1 MAIPPNSNAQTF
13 AENEALPLLDTLE
26 SQLSG
31 LSSSP
36 SDRRFR
42 ELDSLL
48 NQFVR
53 QADQARV
60 AVLSAIATRL
70 RAVLQQF
77 GQHQQTVPI
86 DSLIQQLLMQA
97 HECLQLPVT
106 ELSMFGEF
114 DAQQTIAKAEPIL
127 QQLEARLAQVN
138 PAFTAAAADSFSD
151 LVSPNNQ
158 SDDLL
163 GNDLD
168 FNELDNFAAG
178 ATDPAVVGSVGD
190 LIDDLFSTD
199 EDANDEDANDADADD
214 WLMADDV
221 LSNARRSPISD
232 LELAALEEPGLDI
245 DKLFNEGFAA
255 DEEDGADW
263 LNEAD
268 VAMNGPLETIDS
280 PVDSSVI
287 DPLAGFAPDLQVE
300 ATTDLPIPEPFNTP
314 DSALNQDLVTPANL
328 FDDFSEA
335 ELDQPLADLQE
346 ADQTSA
352 LTEPPVISET
362 DLSLESFEG
371 NLPTERNV
379 VTPSNLF
386 EWTEDEDDEDTDAP
400 RKSTANRVSDE
411 VDDDILLGQLF
422 ADKQSVNQSV
432 RQSTSEPEPELELES
447 AIATPPALDSTNM
460 SINTS
465 TEDSI
470 FSDFIVPE
478 PPTASANLP
487 DQDNDALLAAL
498 FADDGAVTEDEAAT
512 AEPTSTVL
520 SPRSATRSDARLQS
534 NLLPASRA
542 PEVAEAGGLVA
553 SFWHSPESIA
563 DQGLIHLNRDR
574 VEALNQQIVQLTV
587 HQSWLHHQHQSLHH
601 TITELQLRTDS
612 ATDAAVSTPAQ
623 TMLTNATTQLQQM
636 EQTLAQQQETIS
648 RLRDQWIDAQTLS
661 IHQFLQRFSTWL
673 SQSILTQHK
682 PVHLSVQA
690 IAVRLDRATLEMLQ
704 DAIAQLLQYSIE
716 YSIEPQEIRQRRG
729 KPEVAQISL
738 QVQVQGQQVVFEL
751 ADDGWGLDLET
762 IRQDAAELGWGDE
775 QTLANL
781 SLTELIQ
788 QGAGKL
794 RSLTTATRQVST
806 LSLVQ
811 TRLQDQQGQLSATTT
826 PGQGLTFRIQLPLP
840 LLKLDG
846 LLCQVNDQFLAF
858 SAAAIEEIVV
868 PAANQLDAAG
878 QRLDWNGTSIPVIA
892 LTNHLAD
899 ICDSDLAQQ
908 LDLPPV
914 SLPETWH
921 SPLLIVQTATHPV
934 AVAVDAFVAQEALV
948 VQVLSPASAAD
959 LPDYIQGCA
968 VLRNGQQ
975 VVMLDAVLLAEQLSQ
990 TAIAV

>member
-1 MAIPPNSNAQTF
+1 MAISPNSSNAQTF
-13 AENEALPLLDTLE
+13 AENDALPLLETLE
-26 SQLSG
+26 SQLSD
-31 LSSSP
+31 LSSNS
-36 SDRRFR
+36 SDVRFR

-48 NQFVR
+48 DRFIR
-53 QADQARV
+53 QANQARV
-60 AVLSAIATRL
+60 TVLSAIATRL

-77 GQHQQTVPI
+77 DQHQQTVPI

-114 DAQQTIAKAEPIL
+114 DAQQAIAKAEPIL
-127 QQLEARLAQVN
+127 QQLEARLTQVN
-138 PAFTAAAADSFSD
+138 PAFTAAAADSLSG
-151 LVSPNNQ
+151 LEHSSNQ
-158 SDDLL
+158 SDDWLDHHL
-163 GNDLD
+163 GFDDLND
-168 FNELDNFAAG
+168 FASSE
-178 ATDPAVVGSVGD
+178 TDAASAIGSVGD

-199 EDANDEDANDADADD
+199 EDVNDADADD

-232 LELAALEEPGLDI
+232 LELAALEGPGLDI
-245 DKLFNEGFAA
+245 DKLFHSGFAT
-255 DEEDGADW
+255 DEEDSADW

-268 VAMNGPLETIDS
+268 AALDEPAQI
-280 PVDSSVI
+280 VDSLVI
-287 DPLAGFAPDLQVE
+287 DTFGGFAPDLQVE
-300 ATTDLPIPEPFNTP
+300 ATIDSSVPEPLNTP

-335 ELDQPLADLQE
+335 GLDDPLEDVQDREQALAD
-346 ADQTSA
+346 T
-352 LTEPPVISET
+352 PVISET

-386 EWTEDEDDEDTDAP
+386 DWTEDSDAP
-400 RKSTANRVSDE
+400 VKSTANPMSDE
-411 VDDDILLGQLF
+411 VDDDVLLGQLF
-422 ADKQSVNQSV
+422 ADKQSVNQLVKPSIG
-432 RQSTSEPEPELELES
+432 QSTNQPESKLES
-447 AIATPPALDSTNM
+447 AIAPPPALDSTD
-460 SINTS
+460 INTTDINTTNTN

-478 PPTASANLP
+478 QPTERASLP
-487 DQDNDALLAAL
+487 SEENEVLLAAL
-498 FADDGAVTEDEAAT
+498 FANDAAVLEEQAVT
-512 AEPTSTVL
+512 AEPTSTIL
-520 SPRSATRSDARLQS
+520 SPRSVNRSDARFRS
-534 NLLPASRA
+534 ASPLTSSE
-542 PEVAEAGGLVA
+542 PEMADAAGLVA
-553 SFWHSPESIA
+553 SFWHSPESVA

-601 TITELQLRTDS
+601 TIAELQLRTDS
-612 ATDAAVSTPAQ
+612 TTDAVVSTPVQAR
-623 TMLTNATTQLQQM
+623 LTNATTQLQQM

-648 RLRDQWIDAQTLS
+648 RLRDQWIDAQTLP
-661 IHQFLQRFSTWL
+661 IHQFLQRFPTWL
-673 SQSILTQHK
+673 SQSVLTQHK
-682 PVHLSVQA
+682 PVQISMQA
-690 IAVRLDRATLEMLQ
+690 ISARLDRATLETLQ

-716 YSIEPQEIRQRRG
+716 YSIEPQDIRRRRG
-729 KPEVAQISL
+729 KPEVAQL
-738 QVQVQGQQVVFEL
+738 TLKVQVQGRQVSFEL
-751 ADDGWGLDLET
+751 ADDGWGLDLDA

-826 PGQGLTFRIQLPLP
+826 PGQGLTFTIQLPLP
-840 LLKLDG
+840 LIKLDG

-868 PAANQLDAAG
+868 PAANQLDAAS
-878 QRLDWNGTSIPVIA
+878 QRLVWNGKPIPVIA
-892 LTNHLAD
+892 LTDHLAD
-899 ICDSDLAQQ
+899 ICDGNLAQQ

-934 AVAVDAFVAQEALV
+934 AIAVDAFVAQEALV
-948 VQVLSPASAAD
+948 IQALSPASASG
-959 LPDYIQGCA
+959 LPDHIQGCA
-968 VLRNGQQ
+968 ALRNGQQ

>member
-1 MAIPPNSNAQTF
+1 MAISPNSSNAQTF
-13 AENEALPLLDTLE
+13 AENEALPLLETLE
-26 SQLSG
+26 SQLSD
-31 LSSSP
+31 LSSNP
-36 SDRRFR
+36 SNTRFR

-48 NQFVR
+48 DRFIR
-53 QADQARV
+53 QAKQAQV
-60 AVLSAIATRL
+60 TVLSAIATRL

-138 PAFTAAAADSFSD
+138 PAFAAAAADSFGGLDS
-151 LVSPNNQ
+151 SSNQ
-158 SDDLL
+158 SDDFW

-168 FNELDNFAAG
+168 FGGLDDFAASE
-178 ATDPAVVGSVGD
+178 TDTAAAMGSVGD

-199 EDANDEDANDADADD
+199 QDTNDTDVDD
-214 WLMADDV
+214 WLIADDV
-221 LSNARRSPISD
+221 LSNAKHSSISD
-232 LELAALEEPGLDI
+232 LELAALEEPGLNI
-245 DKLFNEGFAA
+245 NKLFDSGFAA
-255 DEEDGADW
+255 DEEDSADW

-268 VAMNGPLETIDS
+268 AAIGEPPKRIDS
-280 PVDSSVI
+280 PVDSPVI
-287 DPLAGFAPDLQVE
+287 DTFDLFAPDLQDE
-300 ATTDLPIPEPFNTP
+300 AITDPSISELKLGVNT
-314 DSALNQDLVTPANL
+314 SATEQDLVTPANL

-335 ELDQPLADLQE
+335 EIDQSLEDPQQT
-346 ADQTSA
+346 DQTSD

-386 EWTEDEDDEDTDAP
+386 EWTGDGDDDADMP
-400 RKSTANRVSDE
+400 RKSAASRVSDE
-411 VDDDILLGQLF
+411 VDDDILLNQLF
-422 ADKQSVNQSV
+422 ADKQSVSHSINES
-432 RQSTSEPEPELELES
+432 ELES
-447 AIATPPALDSTNM
+447 AIAHSPTSHSAD
-460 SINTS
+460 TS

-470 FSDFIVPE
+470 FSDFVVPE
-478 PPTASANLP
+478 PPTAGANVP
-487 DQDNDALLAAL
+487 DQDNEALLAAL
-498 FADDGAVTEDEAAT
+498 FADDGAVSEDEAAT

-520 SPRSATRSDARLQS
+520 SPRSATRSNSRLRS
-534 NLLPASRA
+534 ASPPASRE
-542 PEVAEAGGLVA
+542 PEVADAGGLVA

-574 VEALNQQIVQLTV
+574 VEGLNQQIVQLTV

-601 TITELQLRTDS
+601 MMAELQIRTDS
-612 ATDAAVSTPAQ
+612 TTDATIATPAQ
-623 TMLTNATTQLQQM
+623 AMLTNATTQLQQM

-648 RLRDQWIDAQTLS
+648 RLRDQWIDAQTLP
-661 IHQFLQRFSTWL
+661 IHQFLQRFPTWL
-673 SQSILTQHK
+673 SQSVLTQHK
-682 PVHLSVQA
+682 PVQISVQA
-690 IAVRLDRATLEMLQ
+690 ITARLDRAMLETLQ

-716 YSIEPQEIRQRRG
+716 YSIEPQDIRQRRG
-729 KPEVAQISL
+729 KPEVAQTSL
-738 QVQVQGQQVVFEL
+738 QVQVQGRQVVFEL
-751 ADDGWGLDLET
+751 ADDGWGLDLDA

-788 QGAGKL
+788 QGTGKL

-878 QRLDWNGTSIPVIA
+878 QRLDWNGKSIPVIA
-892 LTNHLAD
+892 LTDHLAD

-921 SPLLIVQTATHPV
+921 APLLIVQTATHPV
-934 AVAVDAFVAQEALV
+934 AIAVDAFVAQEALV
-948 VQVLSPASAAD
+948 IQALSPESAAD

-968 VLRNGQQ
+968 ALRNGQQ